1 MNARIAAIR
10 QLLHNHF
17 ILRWT
22 LANMLGLP
30 AGLVIGL
37 LFPRLLGMNESFLSV
52 LFTGGLAGAVVGAAQ
67 QYALV
72 DGDGELGDVP
82 VRRWWLASALGM
94 MIGAGV
100 AYVLA
105 VILVF
110 VALLGGG
117 WALVFAIVGLVV
129 GTGAGMA
136 QWVLLADHVPDSGWW
151 VAANG
156 TGGLVG
162 GLFAAWLTLPPLP
175 LLCSAGP
182 IIFGL
187 ITGAA
192 LLQILRR

>member
-1 MNARIAAIR
+1 MNAHIAAIR
-10 QLLHNHF
+10 QLLHDHF

-30 AGLVIGL
+30 AGLIVGL
-37 LFPRLLGMNESFLSV
+37 LLPQILGLGESFLSV
-52 LFTGGLAGAVVGAAQ
+52 LLTGGLAGAVVGVAQ
-67 QYALV
+67 QYTLY
-72 DGDGELGDVP
+72 DDEGEMDNLP
-82 VRRWWLASALGM
+82 LRRWWLASALGM
-94 MIGAGV
+94 MVGSAV

-117 WALVFAIVGLVV
+117 WALVFAIVGLVI
-129 GTGAGMA
+129 GTGVGMA

-156 TGGLVG
+156 VGGLVG

-182 IIFGL
+182 MIFGL